1 MYQSADKKRAEQ
13 LYGTN
18 RTVDVSERRSVEIIE
33 ISDERREIELERL
46 RKELDEIS
54 KQTEKIFEDSGIKV
68 NERLERSV
76 LQVLRDYLQ
85 KFSEINSKGIFR

>member
-13 LYGTN
+13 LYGAN

-33 ISDERREIELERL
+33 ISDEHREIELERL

-54 KQTEKIFEDSGIKV
+54 KQTEKIFEDSGFKV
-68 NERLERSV
+68 NERLERSI

-85 KFSEINSKGIFR
+85 KLSEINTNGIFR